1 MKTQTGLR
9 YELVAK
15 WSPGSKGFPS
25 KEYSGGY
32 SDSME
37 IESDNWELLAKLGT
51 EIMEHPESYSVISRP
66 DSIWVVDTVKGNI
79 YWTY

>member
-15 WSPGSKGFPS
+15 WSPGSKGFPRG
-25 KEYSGGY
+25 EYRDGY

-37 IESDNWELLAKLGT
+37 IESDSLELLVKLGT